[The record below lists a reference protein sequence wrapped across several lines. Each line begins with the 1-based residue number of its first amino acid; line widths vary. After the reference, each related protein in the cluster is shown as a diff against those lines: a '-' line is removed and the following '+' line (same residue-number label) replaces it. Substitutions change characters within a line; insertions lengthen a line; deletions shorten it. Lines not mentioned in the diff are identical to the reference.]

1 MDSTQRIL
9 KITIGRNRKDTD
21 WKNQDITW
29 DAFCARV
36 RQTVRTSETIADY
49 DRCSAERKTTIKDV
63 GGFVGG
69 TLSGSQRTKDSVVS
83 RSMLT
88 LDMDFAQSN
97 TWDRIK
103 NSSEFDFACCLY
115 STHKHKPSAPRYRL
129 IIPLA
134 SDVTPTDYTVLS
146 TVMAKQIGTE
156 LFDETTH
163 EPNRMM
169 FWPSTSWDGIFFFDQ
184 KAGDFL
190 DPQDI
195 LTEAATMSE
204 TQVFPSA
211 PKGKLSDPTLKKG
224 IVGAFCRT
232 FTITEAIQK
241 FLPHIYEPSSS
252 DNRYRY
258 CSADSVAGLIVY
270 EDKYAYSHH
279 ASDPVQGKTLN
290 AFDLVR
296 LHLFGSLDSDADSN
310 TKYTDLPSYRAMC
323 SLAKNEEAVK
333 QELSSAKSEDDTNP
347 LTKLEHIL
355 QTDPL
360 LQNIRYNENSGR
372 IDVKGIPAWWSSNT
386 SNDQQTYPWDDVLN
400 ATLMTYIAKTYNIQS
415 KTLFPIALLSVASER
430 SYHPI
435 REYMESL
442 PTWDGTERVD
452 TLLST
457 YFTAE
462 DNSYTRQVIRKTL
475 LAAIARVYQPGTKFD
490 SMLIL
495 CGAQGIQKSEFFKR
509 LAVDWFSDSLTFHDM
524 NDKTA
529 AEKIQGVW
537 LMEMGELVGR
547 RKADIESIK
556 RFLSCASD
564 NYRPCYGITT
574 KNHPRQTVIVGT
586 TNAEDGFLR
595 DPTGNRRFW
604 PVNVAAHPVNHPRD
618 MTADTVAQIW
628 AETLVYY
635 KRGESLMLDDD
646 ALTIAQ
652 KEQDNAIEINPNRG
666 LVEKYLNTLLPRE
679 WEQMDIHARRDFL
692 NGNEL
697 SGHIGTEKRTRVSYI
712 EIWCECFGED
722 ITSKRVNTQDIR
734 LILNSI
740 PGWNGSAVKQVKIK
754 PYGNQRCIVYEPPC
768 GSTL

>member
-1 MDSTQRIL
+1 M
-9 KITIGRNRKDTD
+9 
-21 WKNQDITW
+21 TW

-36 RQTVRTSETIADY
+36 CHTVRTSETMADY
-49 DRCSAERKTTIKDV
+49 DRCSAESKTNIKDV

-69 TLSGSQRTKDSVVS
+69 TLSCGQRTKDSVVS

-88 LDMDFAQSN
+88 LDMDFAQPD

-103 NSSEFDFACCLY
+103 SDSEFDFACCLY

-146 TVMAKQIGTE
+146 AILAGKIGNE
-156 LFDETTH
+156 LFDATTH

-169 FWPSTSWDGIFFFDQ
+169 FWPSTSSDGTFFFDK

-190 DPQDI
+190 DPQRI
-195 LTEAATMSE
+195 LAETATMTE
-204 TQVFPSA
+204 TQIFPSA
-211 PKGKLSDPTLKKG
+211 LKSKLSDPTCKRG
-224 IVGAFCRT
+224 IVGAFCRA
-232 FTITEAIQK
+232 FTVTEAIQT
-241 FLPHIYEPSSS
+241 FLPHIYEPSSA

-258 CSADSVAGLIVY
+258 CSADSVAGLIIY
-270 EDKYAYSHH
+270 EDKFAYSHH
-279 ASDPVQGKTLN
+279 ASDPVQGKSLN

-296 LHLFGSLDSDADSN
+296 LHLYGALDSDTAPN
-310 TKYTDLPSYRAMC
+310 TKYTDLPSYQAMC
-323 SLAKNEEAVK
+323 SLAKSEKAVK
-333 QELSSAKSEDDTNP
+333 NELSSTKSEDNTNL
-347 LTKLEHIL
+347 LTKLETVL

-372 IDVKGIPAWWSSNT
+372 IDVKGIPAWRSHH
-386 SNDQQTYPWDDVLN
+386 NDNNEQIYPWTNVLN
-400 ATLMTYIAKTYNIQS
+400 STLMTYIAKEYNLQS
-415 KTLFPIALLSVASER
+415 KALFPTALLSVASER
-430 SYHPI
+430 NYHPI
-435 REYMESL
+435 KEYLESL
-442 PTWDGTERVD
+442 PPWDGIERID

-462 DNSYTRQVIRKTL
+462 DNAYTRQVMRKTL

-490 SMLIL
+490 TMLIL

-556 RFLSCASD
+556 RFLSCTSD
-564 NYRPCYGITT
+564 NYRPCFGITT
-574 KNHPRQTVIVGT
+574 ENHLRQTVIVGS

-604 PVNVAAHPVNHPRD
+604 PVNVAAHPVNQPRD
-618 MTADTVAQIW
+618 MTADIVAQIW

-635 KRGESLMLDDD
+635 KRGESLILDDD
-646 ALTIAQ
+646 AQAIAQ
-652 KEQDNAIEINPNRG
+652 REQENAIETNPNRG
-666 LVEKYLNTLLPRE
+666 LVEKYLNTLLPKE
-679 WEQMDIHARRDFL
+679 WEQMDLNARRDFL

-697 SGHIGTEKRTRVSYI
+697 SRRVGTEKRTRVSYI

-722 ITSKRVNTQDIR
+722 VAYKRVNTQEIR

-740 PGWNGSAVKQVKIK
+740 PGWSGSAVKQVKTRL
-754 PYGNQRCIVYEPPC
+754 YGNQRCIFYEPPYHEN
-768 GSTL
+768 TIQDNE